1 MSSPE
6 KASIE
11 DLARRLRECAES
23 LTSSAEKL
31 KLAAGR
37 QKEYI
42 KKLNEL
48 NRQIKKTIMEMQ
60 KAGDARRKSGEKP
73 AEPKPILP
81 RGADARP
88 QDRTPDGSA
97 FKFLDL
103 AQLLSEKDRDK
114 RKYPQGGPEMTYVD
128 AMEFSSYAEY
138 LRFKNQPAISDSD
151 IRKSNIDE
159 LLWRLIGPDAAS

>member
-1 MSSPE
+1 MSSSE
-6 KASIE
+6 KASLE
-11 DLARRLRECAES
+11 DIARRLHECAES

-48 NRQIKKTIMEMQ
+48 NLRIKKTIMEMR
-60 KAGDARRKSGEKP
+60 KAGEARRRSGGKS
-73 AEPKPILP
+73 ATPKTILP
-81 RGADARP
+81 RGAEDPPLERI
-88 QDRTPDGSA
+88 PDSSA

-114 RKYPQGGPEMTYVD
+114 KKYPPAGPEMTYIE
-128 AMEFSSYAEY
+128 AMEFSSYDEY
-138 LRFKNQPAISDSD
+138 LRFKNRPAISDAD

-159 LLWRLIGPDAAS
+159 LLRRLIRLDPGS